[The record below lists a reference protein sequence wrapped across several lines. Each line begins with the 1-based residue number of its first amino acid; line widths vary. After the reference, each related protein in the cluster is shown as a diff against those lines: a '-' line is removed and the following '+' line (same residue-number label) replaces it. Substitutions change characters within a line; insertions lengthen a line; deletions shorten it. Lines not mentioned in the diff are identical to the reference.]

1 MDKNETYRKI
11 IEGCR
16 AMADLLE
23 EELKGS
29 IETAPKAEAEK
40 KAEKKTVALEDVRAA
55 LSAKSSAGLSS
66 QVRMLLGLHSAKK
79 LSEVKKEEYELL
91 LAQAE
96 KLELLEEISKTLGEK
111 EKNGLASI
119 FPALFEHHYATS
131 LADLK
136 PDYYESF
143 LRDAKELNDAQ

>member
-91 LAQAE
+91 LAQAH
-96 KLELLEEISKTLGEK
+96 LVLPLGVGTPSLVNVLAIVDWLLP
-111 EKNGLASI
+111 SI
-119 FPALFEHHYATS
+119 NIL
-131 LADLK
+131 
-136 PDYYESF
+136 
-143 LRDAKELNDAQ
+143 